1 MKNAIWWSVLLGVAM
16 LGTGALAQGNSHG
29 NGKGHGKG
37 NPHNVQQWDDDDR
50 DAPND
55 RWESRNG
62 WEYRSYQGDQRPPGW
77 SQGKKKGWGNCDLP
91 PGQAKKYGCN
101 TYSYG
106 GREYRWY
113 RDDGGRI
120 IVRRP
125 VISAHAGIDIH

>member
-1 MKNAIWWSVLLGVAM
+1 MKRVSCWVIVVVFALFGLNAV
-16 LGTGALAQGNSHG
+16 AQGNSQGH
-29 NGKGHGKG
+29 GHGKG
-37 NPHNVQQWDDDDR
+37 NPHKAQRSDDDDR
-50 DAPND
+50 DA
-55 RWESRNG
+55 RWERRNN
-62 WEYRSYQGDQRPPGW
+62 WEYQTYEGDRRPPGW
-77 SQGKKKGWGNCDLP
+77 SKGKKTGWGNCDLP

-106 GREYRWY
+106 GRRYYWY

>member
-1 MKNAIWWSVLLGVAM
+1 MKKVICWSLILGLAM
-16 LGTGALAQGNSHG
+16 FGTSAMAQGNGHG

-37 NPHNVQQWDDDDR
+37 NPHNAQQWDDGDR
-50 DAPND
+50 NAPSD
-55 RWESRNG
+55 RWEALNG
-62 WEYRSYQGDQRPPGW
+62 WDYRAYEGDHRPPGW

-106 GREYRWY
+106 GREYHWY

-125 VISAHAGIDIH
+125 VITAHAGIEIH